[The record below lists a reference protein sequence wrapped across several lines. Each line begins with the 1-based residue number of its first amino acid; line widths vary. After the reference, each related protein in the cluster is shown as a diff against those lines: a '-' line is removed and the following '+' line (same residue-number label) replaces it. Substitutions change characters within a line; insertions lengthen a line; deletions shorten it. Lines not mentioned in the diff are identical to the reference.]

1 MKQFLVLLF
10 VVTSA
15 VAHSQS
21 FKVNSLVSE
30 QTKSGKITGIILD
43 NEVANEPLAFATVE
57 VKDTNLSTTTELDGS
72 FSFNLKPGTYTL
84 VYSFIGYKTIEVND
98 VEVTSNKELKV
109 NQQLSALTPSMP
121 ILVSQLK

>member
-10 VVTSA
+10 LVTSA
-15 VAHSQS
+15 IAHSQS

>member
-15 VAHSQS
+15 IAHSQS